1 VQDVDITDGH
11 AFPHKLDVDLDMLH
25 TLVLNEV
32 GGEINGTDVVAVDE
46 DALHQQSVDLLK

>member
-11 AFPHKLDVDLDMLH
+11 AFPHKLEVDLDMLH

-32 GGEINGTDVVAVDE
+32 DGEIDGADVVAVDE
-46 DALHQQSVDLLK
+46 DTLHQQSVDLLK

>member
-11 AFPHKLDVDLDMLH
+11 AFPHKLEVDLDMLH
-25 TLVLNEV
+25 TLMLNEV
-32 GGEINGTDVVAVDE
+32 GGEIDGADVVTVDE

>member
-11 AFPHKLDVDLDMLH
+11 TFPHKLEVDLDMLH

-32 GGEINGTDVVAVDE
+32 GGEIDDADVDAVDE